1 METLKKKLES
11 GSELEIW
18 LADFP
23 SGHALYKAVTREM
36 SRYNLAEGTA
46 ENLAMIM
53 TSSEDVDAALWPC
66 MGKATYT
73 GHGYEK
79 KRITQEIFE
88 KPEVRS
94 DLVEIQREVLGYN
107 LIPFSR
113 AIGSLLI
120 AALIKSISNLKS
132 QST

>member
-11 GSELEIW
+11 GSELEVW

-23 SGHALYKAVTREM
+23 SGHALYKAVTREL
-36 SRYNLAEGTA
+36 SKYNLVEGTA
-46 ENLAMIM
+46 ENLAMVM
-53 TSSEDVDAALWPC
+53 TSSEDVDSALWPC
-66 MGKATYT
+66 MGKAVYT

-79 KRITQEIFE
+79 KKITQDMFE
-88 KPEVRS
+88 KSEVRS

-107 LIPFSR
+107 LIPFSP

-120 AALIKSISNLKS
+120 AALRKNISSLKS
-132 QST
+132 QSA